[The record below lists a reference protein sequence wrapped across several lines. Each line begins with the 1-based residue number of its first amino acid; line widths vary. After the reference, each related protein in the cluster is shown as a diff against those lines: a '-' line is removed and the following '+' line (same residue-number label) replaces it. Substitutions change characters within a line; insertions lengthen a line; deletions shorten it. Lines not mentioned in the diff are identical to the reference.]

1 MEYRENIAIIGLST
15 GYNLRVAKVISD
27 DYSLRFTDTVRFLE
41 YFTTYSIGELLQD
54 IEYHD
59 KSERAFYKELSEY
72 DTICSGVSVTALR
85 NLENIINLKKKSY
98 IIYLSATKEALK
110 RRFLTD
116 PENYLKSY
124 MGRDFD
130 SFYSYV
136 EREIIPLADIVVD
149 SFRLSPVSAAIRAEE
164 MLAEYF
170 QVMEAKA

>member
-41 YFTTYSIGELLQD
+41 YFTTYSILELIQD
-54 IEYHD
+54 IQYHD

-72 DTICSGVSVTALR
+72 NTICMGVSATALR
-85 NLENIINLKKKSY
+85 NAENIKNLKQKSY
-98 IIYLSATKEALK
+98 IIYLSATREVLK

-116 PENYLKSY
+116 PENYLKEEIL
-124 MGRDFD
+124 RDFD
-130 SFYSYV
+130 SYFSYV

-170 QVMEAKA
+170 QIMEAKA